1 VRWGI
6 CLVLVAS
13 TAAADPAV
21 RDDDKLEADR
31 LFAEGRALLDQGKR
45 KEACEKFDLS
55 IRKDPRAVGTIL
67 NLGLCAE
74 EAGQVATAVRYYA
87 EARARAKDQEL
98 TEHQQAA
105 ENKLALLAPRVPH
118 LAIVLPPGAP
128 ADARV
133 IVDQL
138 VLASDQ
144 LADVTLDPGERTVVV
159 TAHDRLP
166 YETKIT
172 VVEGAHQTLAIPALR
187 GAHTVV
193 VQQSSKRLWGKILVG
208 SGVALAGLGAGLGL
222 YGRSQYWDQFP
233 QGASDGRDVAD
244 ATHHCFTAM
253 GARHCDAVG
262 ASHVSTA
269 RELEQAG
276 IITGIVG
283 VVAAGV
289 GTYLWLTSPA
299 EVSVE
304 VDRDRAAVAVTT
316 RW

>member
-6 CLVLVAS
+6 CLVLVAT

-31 LFAEGRALLDQGKR
+31 LFAEGRALLAQGKR
-45 KEACEKFDLS
+45 KEACDKFDLS

-74 EAGQVATAVRYYA
+74 EAGQVATAVRYYT

-98 TEHQQAA
+98 HEHQQAA

-128 ADARV
+128 PDARV

-144 LADVTLDPGERTVVV
+144 LADVTLDPGERSIVV
-159 TAHDRLP
+159 TAHDKLP
-166 YETKIT
+166 YETRVTIQ
-172 VVEGAHQTLAIPALR
+172 EGEHKTLAIPTLQ
-187 GAHTVV
+187 GARTVV
-193 VQQSSKRLWGKILVG
+193 VQPSSKRLWGKILVG
-208 SGVALAGLGAGLGL
+208 SGVALAGIGAGLGF
-222 YGRSQYWDQFP
+222 YGRSQYWNQFP
-233 QGASDGRDVAD
+233 SGASDGADVSD

-253 GARHCDAVG
+253 GERHCDAIG

-269 RELEQAG
+269 RKLEQAG
-276 IITGIVG
+276 IITGVAG

-289 GTYLWLTSPA
+289 GAYLWITSPA
-299 EVSVE
+299 QVTVE
-304 VDRDRAAVAVTT
+304 VDRDRATVAVTA

>member
-1 VRWGI
+1 
-6 CLVLVAS
+6 VAS

-74 EAGQVATAVRYYA
+74 EAGQVATAVRYYS
-87 EARARAKDQEL
+87 EARARARDQEL
-98 TEHQQAA
+98 HEHQVAA

-128 ADARV
+128 PDARV

-144 LADVTLDPGERTVVV
+144 LADVTVDPGERSIVV
-159 TAHDRLP
+159 TAHDKLP
-166 YETKIT
+166 YETRVT
-172 VVEGAHQTLAIPALR
+172 VKEGDHQTLAIPTLS
-187 GAHTVV
+187 GARTVV
-193 VQQSSKRLWGKILVG
+193 VQPSSKRLWGKILVG
-208 SGVALAGLGAGLGL
+208 SGVALAGAGIGLGF
-222 YGRSQYWDQFP
+222 YGRSQYWSQFP
-233 QGASDGRDVAD
+233 QGASDGADVAD
-244 ATHHCFTAM
+244 ATHHCFTAL

-262 ASHVSTA
+262 ASHVATA
-269 RELEQAG
+269 RKLEQAG
-276 IITGIVG
+276 VLTGIVG

-289 GTYLWLTSPA
+289 GAYFWITSPA
-299 EVSVE
+299 QVTVE
-304 VDRDRAAVAVTT
+304 LDRDHAGVAVTT

>member
-1 VRWGI
+1 MRWGI

-45 KEACEKFDLS
+45 KEACDKFDLS

-74 EAGQVATAVRYYA
+74 EAGQVATAVRYYT

-98 TEHQQAA
+98 HEHQQAA

-128 ADARV
+128 PDARV

-144 LADVTLDPGERTVVV
+144 LADVTVDPGERSIVV

-172 VVEGAHQTLAIPALR
+172 VMEGEHRTLAIPTLR
-187 GAHTVV
+187 GARTVV
-193 VQQSSKRLWGKILVG
+193 VQPSSKRLWGKILVG
-208 SGVALAGLGAGLGL
+208 SGVALAGVGAGLGF
-222 YGRSQYWDQFP
+222 YGRSEYWNQFP
-233 QGASDGRDVAD
+233 QGASNEDVAD
-244 ATHHCFTAM
+244 AAHHCFTAM
-253 GARHCDAVG
+253 GTRHCDAVG
-262 ASHVSTA
+262 ASHVATA
-269 RELEQAG
+269 RKLEQAG
-276 IITGIVG
+276 IITGVVG

-289 GTYLWLTSPA
+289 GAYLWITSPA
-299 EVSVE
+299 EVTVE
-304 VDRDRAAVAVTT
+304 VDRDRAAVAITT